1 MVWRLGLQKRIMLY
15 VTLGLVIMFG
25 AFFYLGVQA
34 AQRSTALVFEERLV
48 TAEGVAGALASDLA
62 HVIRDVPAHT
72 ARAASD
78 SGAAGPEAIAQ
89 HVYLYLAEVD
99 VFGFFKVSGFMLLH
113 PDGRILAVAPQASL
127 QASEELLLDLLAN
140 GAIAGDSPHVLWSQA
155 GQRGS
160 FVTISVPL
168 RDDTG
173 NIWAWALVN
182 TVGFNSTQPFVPFG
196 LNGLRPNEQQ
206 TLAPHASAKAEYH
219 LEVLA
224 PPGIV
229 VIGVGPDEEIG
240 QLSPHVPLLEA
251 MLESRGSRA
260 MLHEVADRAT
270 KHVMAAAPVP
280 LSDLYVVLEQGQ
292 DVALAVPA
300 QLRRNLLVF
309 SVLGLLSA
317 LTVAW
322 VTTRHVVKPTEL
334 LTAAA
339 VRMAR
344 GELSSPIRVQAQDE
358 IGVLAE
364 NLESMRQQLQDALEM
379 VELAKQE
386 LETRVQERTSQLR
399 DLVRRVLTAQEEE
412 RRRVALELHDETAQ
426 ALTAL
431 SVTLDSLL
439 RAKNTLGEDTIV
451 LQEARQ
457 IAGDMMEGLRRL
469 IRALRPVALQEM
481 RLAAALGSYAEDYL
495 GRLRVTAHATVE
507 GTEARMADEVELTL
521 YRIGQEALNNVA
533 RHAKAT
539 NVWIALVYDST
550 FVRLKVRDDGVG
562 FSPQKAAEPGGQA
575 TGLGLAGM
583 RERAGLVGGRL
594 TIDSAPGKGTLVQVE
609 VPIPAN
615 G

>member
-1 MVWRLGLQKRIMLY
+1 MVWRLGLQRRIMLY
-15 VTLGLVIMFG
+15 VAVGLVFMFG
-25 AFFYLGVQA
+25 AFFYLGMQA
-34 AQRSTALVFEERLV
+34 AQRSTSLVFEERLI
-48 TAEGVAGALASDLA
+48 TAEGVAGALASDFA
-62 HVIRDVPAHT
+62 HVIRDVPTH
-72 ARAASD
+72 AAIAAADGSE
-78 SGAAGPEAIAQ
+78 AGPETVAQ
-89 HVYLYLAEVD
+89 HLYLYLASTD
-99 VFGFFKVSGFMLLH
+99 VFGFFKVSEVWLLDA
-113 PDGRILAVAPQASL
+113 DGRILAGAPTEPL
-127 QASEELLLDLLAN
+127 QASDRLLSDLLSM
-140 GAIAGDSPHVLWSQA
+140 GAVAGDRPHVLWSQT
-155 GQRGS
+155 GPQGS
-160 FVTISVPL
+160 FVTVSIPL
-168 RDDTG
+168 RDAAG
-173 NIWAWALVN
+173 AIWAWALVN
-182 TVGFNSTQPFVPFG
+182 TVGFNSTQPFVQFG
-196 LNGLRPNEQQ
+196 LNGLRPNEGQ
-206 TLAPHASAKAEYH
+206 APTPDVPAKAEYH

-240 QLSPHVPLLEA
+240 QLSPHVPLLKSV
-251 MLESRGSRA
+251 LELRESRA
-260 MLHEVADRAT
+260 MLHEVADRKT

-292 DVALAVPA
+292 DVALAVPT
-300 QLRRNLLVF
+300 QLRRNLLIF
-309 SVLGLLSA
+309 STLGLLST

-339 VRMAR
+339 VRMAK
-344 GELSSPIRVQAQDE
+344 GELSAPIQVQAQDE

-364 NLESMRQQLQDALEM
+364 NLESMRQQLQDALEK
-379 VELAKQE
+379 VELAKHE
-386 LETRVQERTSQLR
+386 LEVRVQERTSQLR

-439 RAKNTLGEDTIV
+439 RGKKTPGEDAM
-451 LQEARQ
+451 LQDARQ

-481 RLAAALGSYAEDYL
+481 RLAAALRSYAEDYL
-495 GRLRVTAHATVE
+495 ERSGVTVHETVE
-507 GTEARMADEVELTL
+507 GTESRMPDEIELAL
-521 YRIGQEALNNVA
+521 YRIGQEALTNVA
-533 RHAKAT
+533 RHAKAQ
-539 NVWIALVYDST
+539 NVWITLAYSRT
-550 FVRLKVRDDGVG
+550 SVRLNVRDDGVG
-562 FSPQKAAEPGGQA
+562 LQQEPGNGSA
-575 TGLGLAGM
+575 SGASGLGLAGM